1 MSCTEIWTKSELL
14 TFSNLC
20 ESAFALFYALN
31 PAVILTFAYPAQIIV
46 IYTSIAAYLFATT
59 IFSASIIKL
68 NRVLTK
74 DSHPSDTKNRKIVPE
89 CEQDDVNKG
98 NNQSDSVKWIRTVT
112 RKSFKTLVYI
122 ILWLIV
128 LYLHFLLVLIS
139 YLLLIGKSSVI
150 NSTPAF
156 IISLVPSILISG
168 GAWFVK
174 KVVFVTE
181 TEVENEV
188 ENVDT
193 PNGKD
198 QSTT

>member
-1 MSCTEIWTKSELL
+1 M
-14 TFSNLC
+14 
-20 ESAFALFYALN
+20 
-31 PAVILTFAYPAQIIV
+31 
-46 IYTSIAAYLFATT
+46 
-59 IFSASIIKL
+59 
-68 NRVLTK
+68 
-74 DSHPSDTKNRKIVPE
+74 
-89 CEQDDVNKG
+89 
-98 NNQSDSVKWIRTVT
+98 KWIRTVT

-156 IISLVPSILISG
+156 IISLVQSILISG

>member
-1 MSCTEIWTKSELL
+1 MGKIGTL

-31 PAVILTFAYPAQIIV
+31 PAVILTFAYPVQIIV

-156 IISLVPSILISG
+156 IISLVPFILISG